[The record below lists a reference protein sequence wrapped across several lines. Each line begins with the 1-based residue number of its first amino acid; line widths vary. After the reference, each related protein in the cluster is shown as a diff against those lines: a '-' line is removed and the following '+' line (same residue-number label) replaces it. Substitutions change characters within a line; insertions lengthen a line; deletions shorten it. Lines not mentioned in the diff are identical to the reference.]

1 MLIPFGVQDDSV
13 SLGTYSPLLGT
24 VAGTVGRRQG
34 PKDRDAWP
42 RGLDWI
48 LWGQRCLRRVLSR
61 NCSGGGVKPVSG
73 KQKQVPPRA
82 ARVDSGLGTSLLQ

>member
-1 MLIPFGVQDDSV
+1 MLIPFGMQDDSV
-13 SLGTYSPLLGT
+13 SLGTHSPLLGT

-48 LWGQRCLRRVLSR
+48 LWGQRCLR
-61 NCSGGGVKPVSG
+61 NCGGGGVKPVSRKE
-73 KQKQVPPRA
+73 KQAPPRA
-82 ARVDSGLGTSLLQ
+82 ARVDSGLVTSLLQ